1 LNILERIKSLDFD
14 EIMKLLDVL
23 CVKYEIKKYSNFE
36 GNYIVYLQLFI

>member
-23 CVKYEIKKYSNFE
+23 CVKDGVKKYSNFE
-36 GNYIVYLQLFI
+36 GNYIVYL